1 MIMPEESFRAALT
14 DSEVLAQM
22 ATGIVVTDPDC
33 MLLYANSFAVS
44 LFGFPDDPAHLVGR
58 SLLSLGIE
66 QGDVATVQHLAE
78 NVLSGW
84 PWEGTLASQRLDGSR
99 VFVRAHAAPLRKPG
113 G

>member
-1 MIMPEESFRAALT
+1 IMPEESFRAALT

-66 QGDVATVQHLAE
+66 QGDVTTVQHLAE
-78 NVLSGW
+78 DVLSGW
-84 PWEGTLASQRLDGSR
+84 PWEGTLATQRLDGSR
-99 VFVRAHAAPLRKPG
+99 GFGSPRARPPCRPA
-113 G
+113 